1 MDIPGY
7 RRKVSAARRLRR
19 NSTDAERAMWR
30 QLRDRRLQGHKFRR
44 QVPFPPYVV
53 DFLCDDAKL
62 VIEVDGGQHDW
73 NRAKDEIRT
82 RFIEQLGFRVIR
94 YWNNDV
100 LSNMDG
106 VLQQILIEI
115 KQRWTKPS

>member
-1 MDIPGY
+1 MELPGY
-7 RRKVSAARRLRR
+7 RKKVSAARRLRR

-30 QLRDRRLQGHKFRR
+30 KLRNRRLEGHKFRR

-73 NRAKDEIRT
+73 NRAKDEVRT
-82 RFIEQLGFRVIR
+82 RHIEQLGFRVIR
-94 YWNNDV
+94 FWNNDV

-106 VLQQILIEI
+106 VLQQILIEL
-115 KQRWTKPS
+115 KQRWMKSS

>member
-1 MDIPGY
+1 MELPGY
-7 RRKVSAARRLRR
+7 RKKVAAARRLRR
-19 NSTDAERAMWR
+19 NSTDAERALWR
-30 QLRDRRLQGHKFRR
+30 WLRDRRFEGYKFRR
-44 QVPFPPYVV
+44 QIPFDPYVV
-53 DFLCDDAKL
+53 DFVCDDAKL

-82 RFIEQLGFRVIR
+82 RFIESLGFRVIR
-94 YWNNDV
+94 FWNNDV

-106 VLQQILIEI
+106 VLQQILIEL

>member
-1 MDIPGY
+1 MEIPGY
-7 RRKVSAARRLRR
+7 RKKVATARRLRR
-19 NSTDAERAMWR
+19 NSTDAERALWR
-30 QLRDRRLQGHKFRR
+30 QLRDRRFQGYKFRR
-44 QVPFPPYVV
+44 QIPFPPYVV

-94 YWNNDV
+94 YWNNEV

-106 VLQQILIEI
+106 VLQQILIEL
-115 KQRWTKPS
+115 KQRWSKSS